1 MFEAIKAVL
10 SKPTTLA
17 IVMTSDS
24 DFYLDLQSILD
35 VFGQRNGRNGNMTS
49 DFDHK
54 RLAFCLGDTYIF
66 PRCGLKAER
75 ARRCI
80 AAIHGLVTSD
90 YVIDVASG
98 SIAGVKVLGKYR
110 RNGQAFDAHDGIY
123 KAYSVPLNEKD
134 MTSLAVSHVLS
145 LPDALQARAI
155 SRWLPTGRASLP
167 ALGLLCTHYVN
178 HYVRCN
184 VSRPTASSLDAMRAG
199 WADLDEF
206 RPRRAAARK
215 ISSLPRW
222 NHALPLPGNE
232 DADEEPFI
240 LLVDVGQNGAVLNE
254 RRLAVDNARPGVRL
268 VDARHGDDP
277 VAVVVVGPDGAIVP
291 DFGDV
296 PCYRFAASAR
306 LAAAIKK
313 EEHALKKHLDKLAR
327 RQDRAP
333 ARGRKPRDPQ
343 VELDRLR
350 DLKAQA
356 DQVSSSDGAVRYFLT
371 TQDFSAGGIGR
382 SRSTDATLGLHA
394 RLFCG
399 KQLLDDAKVDTNV
412 IKDFATTAGTR
423 QATLFSIRSALNLVV
438 IDIFNQVPDLKAQ
451 ELAELINSRNF
462 FSDIVNQLL
471 PQAATSDDTRSDS
484 LIGLDNL
491 LLEGREATNQ
501 LLERRRTGL
510 KGMLGRIKKAIKT
523 EEQETKI
530 VKVDAATRTHVGTL
544 QLFSTLHPSQ
554 KGRHAR
560 ILLAVPVRCARIYS
574 TFPR

>member
-1 MFEAIKAVL
+1 
-10 SKPTTLA
+10 
-17 IVMTSDS
+17 MT
-24 DFYLDLQSILD
+24 
-35 VFGQRNGRNGNMTS
+35 
-49 DFDHK
+49 DFDYT
-54 RLAFCLGDTYIF
+54 RMVFCLGDTYIF

-80 AAIHGLVTSD
+80 AAVHGLVTSD

-110 RNGQAFDAHDGIY
+110 RDAQAFDGLDGIY
-123 KAYSVPLNEKD
+123 KAYSVPLTEKD
-134 MTSLAVSHVLS
+134 MTSLAVSHVLC
-145 LPDALQARAI
+145 LPDTLQNRAI
-155 SRWLPTGRASLP
+155 ARWMPSGRAESLP

-240 LLVDVGQNGAVLNE
+240 LLVDVGQNGAVSNH
-254 RRLAVDNARPGVRL
+254 RRLAVDNAPPGVRL
-268 VDARHGDDP
+268 VDARRNDP

-382 SRSTDATLGLHA
+382 SRSTGATPGLHA

-438 IDIFNQVPDLKAQ
+438 LDIVNQVPDSKAQ
-451 ELAELINSRNF
+451 ELADLINGRNF

-530 VKVDAATRTHVGTL
+530 VKVDAATRLHVGTS

-554 KGRHAR
+554 KGRRAR